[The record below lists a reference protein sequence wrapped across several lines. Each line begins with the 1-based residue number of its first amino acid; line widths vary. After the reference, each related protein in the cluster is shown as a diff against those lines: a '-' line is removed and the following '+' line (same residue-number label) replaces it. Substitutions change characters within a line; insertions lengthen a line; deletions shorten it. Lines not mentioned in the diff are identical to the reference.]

1 MRLSTKARSR
11 TVRMFL
17 ARPRFRWNSPKR
29 RMPNSA
35 SRIISSD
42 HQSPIKSNDRAI
54 GHSAPS
60 KLVRFTMAASARV
73 NYLVALLN
81 QKAPDSSSA
90 LATQTGAYY
99 EVGKQD
105 GVNHG
110 WQQRDRPGY
119 RAAVRGG
126 GR

>member
-1 MRLSTKARSR
+1 
-11 TVRMFL
+11 
-17 ARPRFRWNSPKR
+17 
-29 RMPNSA
+29 
-35 SRIISSD
+35 
-42 HQSPIKSNDRAI
+42 QSPITSSDRAI

-81 QKAPDSSSA
+81 QKAPNSSSA

-126 GR
+126 GRAGRHHRTKSEDAGCGGAGIGTERARDRSRHH